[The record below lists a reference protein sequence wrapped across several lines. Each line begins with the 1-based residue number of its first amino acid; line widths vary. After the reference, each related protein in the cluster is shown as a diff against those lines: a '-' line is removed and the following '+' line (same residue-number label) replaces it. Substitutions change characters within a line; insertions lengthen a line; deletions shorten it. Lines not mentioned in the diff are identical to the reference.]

1 MGQVLTKFFGKPI
14 IIILVLLAL
23 FLMFAQLIISNQ
35 VATSSEKLSQ
45 ILSEVERLERENR
58 DLAVQIHQKGSIL
71 KLKEMAAKQG
81 FSEPKKFFFV
91 RQNFLVA
98 ENLR

>member
-1 MGQVLTKFFGKPI
+1 MKQILSVISGKQI
-14 IIILVLLAL
+14 IFLLATL
-23 FLMFAQLIISNQ
+23 IVFLLVAQLILSNQ
-35 VATSSEKLSQ
+35 LATSSENLSK

-58 DLAVQIHQKGSIL
+58 DLAVQVYQKGSIL
-71 KLKEMAAKQG
+71 NLKELAAKTG
-81 FSEPKKFFFV
+81 FTEPVKFFFV

>member
-1 MGQVLTKFFGKPI
+1 MRQIFATLVGKPV
-14 IIILVLLAL
+14 IIILFLLTL
-23 FLMFAQLIISNQ
+23 FLMFVQLILANQ
-35 VATSSEKLSQ
+35 LATSSQKLSQ
-45 ILSEVERLERENR
+45 IFSEVERLERENR
-58 DLAVQIHQKGSIL
+58 DSAVQIHQKGSIL
-71 KLKEMAAKQG
+71 KLREMAAKQG